1 MLRQMRT
8 GMKPV
13 MLIVAIVFVGAIFL
27 WGAGQMVSTL
37 FGASEEDLA
46 ANINGQKITL
56 RQYAQRYYLHQR
68 QLEEDQELTEAQRD
82 ELAEQ
87 VLNQIVEEDLWIALA
102 HKLNIEVTDSE
113 LSDYLSVRYG
123 IGTKMTT
130 DQYKQMIAKLY
141 GLDRGGGSLND
152 AIKEFQGMNRR
163 LIIVSKVKAVMAAAA
178 RLPETRARLFYEA
191 SYRPVTMDV
200 VFMDATQLISSETVS
215 EAEAQAWYDA
225 NPDYFF
231 SPTRARL
238 DVLSW
243 SQATILATVTVS
255 QTELE
260 EYYEEHKYDES
271 QSGKIRLSS
280 ILLTTSTAE
289 AAIKG
294 AQEKGSMLVEDLR
307 KQFEAM
313 VDPQKRDEL
322 WWATMEKTS
331 LEKPAANARIGDV
344 GFINSDQ
351 IASRFGKEADEA
363 IAGIFPGDITMP
375 VVTPDG
381 LRIFRREEDYYPLE
395 WKRDEFNQSLA
406 YDKAGK
412 LIKDNAETAQ
422 KRLTD
427 GEDPQTVAKELNANF
442 TLTPY
447 FVAVP
452 SELAGMSIAKDIN
465 IGGLNPNTNFATM
478 KSFAYKNK
486 VGAVAPVMALDLDA
500 QLRARLGTTALP
512 IAMQQGM
519 VYYVYR
525 LNDRQVPGVL
535 PFADARETAV
545 NMVKKQKALD
555 GLKAKAQEIANLA
568 KSASLAKVGA
578 DQKLEV
584 KHFAGQ
590 PLAMVPYIP
599 SPEVAQ
605 MLLNQKPGT
614 ISDPISV
621 GNGWMIAGMTSVA
634 EFDTAGYESARS
646 DMISNFHD
654 SEVQMIFRA
663 WVAEQLAQG
672 EETGKIIVYRDRC
685 KDYLAG
691 KYHLKQT
698 TGGQGGYY

>member
-1 MLRQMRT
+1 MRT

-27 WGAGQMVSTL
+27 WGAGQMVSTI

-56 RQYAQRYYLHQR
+56 RQYAQRYYLHLR

-82 ELAEQ
+82 DLAEQ
-87 VLNQIVEEDLWIALA
+87 VLNQVIEEDLWISLA
-102 HKLNIEVTDSE
+102 HKLNIEVTDKE

-123 IGTKMTT
+123 IGTRITN
-130 DQYKQMIAKLY
+130 DQYKQMVAKLY
-141 GLDRGGGSLND
+141 GLDQGGGSLNE

-163 LIIVSKVKAVMAAAA
+163 LIMVSKAKAVMAAAA

-191 SYRPVTMDV
+191 SYRPVTMDI
-200 VFMDATQLISSETVS
+200 VFLDATQLITSETVS
-215 EAEAQAWYDA
+215 ETEAQAWYDA

-243 SQATILATVTVS
+243 SQATALATVTVS
-255 QTELE
+255 ESELE

-280 ILLTTSTAE
+280 ILLTINTSETAN
-289 AAIKG
+289 KG
-294 AQEKGSMLVEDLR
+294 TLEKGTKLVDDLR

-313 VDPQKRDEL
+313 VDPAKRDEL
-322 WWATMEKTS
+322 WWTTLESISVEKA
-331 LEKPAANARIGDV
+331 PANIRKGDV
-344 GFINSDQ
+344 GFISSDQ
-351 IASRFGKEADEA
+351 IASRFGKQADEA

-381 LRIFRREEDYYPLE
+381 LRIFRREEDFYPLD
-395 WKRDEFNQSLA
+395 WKKAEFQQAVA

-412 LIKDNAETAQ
+412 LIREYAETAQ

-427 GEDPQTVAKELNANF
+427 GEDAQLVAKELNANY

-447 FVAVP
+447 FVAMP
-452 SELAGMSIAKDIN
+452 QELAGIGIARDVN
-465 IGGLNPNTNFATM
+465 IGGLNPNTDFASM

-486 VGAVAPVMALDLDA
+486 VGAVAPLMPLDLDA
-500 QLRARLGTTALP
+500 QLRARLGGTLP
-512 IAMQQGM
+512 IALQQGM
-519 VYYVYR
+519 VFYVYR
-525 LNDRQVPGVL
+525 LNDRQTPGIL
-535 PFADARETAV
+535 PFTEGKDVAI

-555 GLKAKAQEIANLA
+555 SLKAKAQEIATLA
-568 KSASLAKVGA
+568 KSVSLSKAGTE
-578 DQKLEV
+578 QKLEV
-584 KHFAGQ
+584 KHYEKQ
-590 PLAMVPYIP
+590 PLTAVPYIP

-605 MLLNQKPGT
+605 MLMNQSPGT
-614 ISDPISV
+614 VTDPISV
-621 GNGWMIAGMTSVA
+621 GTGWMIASLTSIA
-634 EFDTAGYESARS
+634 DFDSVGYQAARS
-646 DMISNFHD
+646 DMMSNFHD
-654 SEVQMIFRA
+654 SEIPLIFRA
-663 WVAEQLAQG
+663 WVADQLAQG
-672 EETGKIIVYRDRC
+672 EETGNIKIYRDRC

-691 KYHLKQT
+691 KYHTKQA
-698 TGGQGGYY
+698 TGGFGGYY

>member
-56 RQYAQRYYLHQR
+56 RQYAQRYYLRLR
-68 QLEEDQELTEAQRD
+68 QLEEDHELTEAQRED
-82 ELAEQ
+82 LAEQ

-102 HKLNIEVTDSE
+102 LKLNIEVTDSE

-123 IGTKMTT
+123 LGTRMTT
-130 DQYKQMIAKLY
+130 DQYKQMVAKLY

-163 LIIVSKVKAVMAAAA
+163 LILVSKAKAVMATAA

-200 VFMDATQLISSETVS
+200 VFLDASQIIKSESVS

-225 NPDYFF
+225 NPDYFY

-243 SQATILATVTVS
+243 SQAAALATVTVS
-255 QTELE
+255 QAELE

-271 QSGKIRLSS
+271 QSGKIRISS
-280 ILLTTSTAE
+280 ILLTTNTAE

-294 AQEKGSMLVEDLR
+294 PKEKGTKLVEDLR
-307 KQFEAM
+307 KQFETM
-313 VDPQKRDEL
+313 VDPAQRDEL
-322 WWATMEKTS
+322 WWTTLDKTS
-331 LEKPAANARIGDV
+331 LEKPAVNIHKGDV
-344 GFINSDQ
+344 GFISSDQ

-395 WKRDEFNQSLA
+395 WKKDEFQQAVA

-412 LIKDNAETAQ
+412 LIKDYAETAQ

-427 GEDPQTVAKELNANF
+427 GEDPQLVARELNANY

-447 FVAVP
+447 FVAKP
-452 SELAGMSIAKDIN
+452 AELAGMGIARDLN
-465 IGGLNPNTNFATM
+465 IGGLNPNTDFATM

-486 VGAVAPVMALDLDA
+486 VGAVAPVMPLDLDA
-500 QLRARLGTTALP
+500 QLRAKLGGTLP
-512 IAMQQGM
+512 IALQQGM

-525 LNDRQVPGVL
+525 LNDRQAPGVL
-535 PFADARETAV
+535 PFPEAKDEAM

-555 GLKAKAQEIANLA
+555 GLKAKAQEIA
-568 KSASLAKVGA
+568 SLAKAASLTKVGTE
-578 DQKLEV
+578 QKLEV
-584 KHFAGQ
+584 KHFANQ
-590 PLAMVPYIP
+590 PIATVPYIP

-614 ISDPISV
+614 VADPISV
-621 GNGWMIAGMTSVA
+621 GTGWMVASLASVA
-634 EFDTAGYESARS
+634 NFDTVGYETTRS
-646 DMISNFHD
+646 DMMSNFHD
-654 SEVQMIFRA
+654 SEIQMIFRA
-663 WVAEQLAQG
+663 WVSEQLAQG
-672 EETGKIIVYRDRC
+672 EETGKIKIYRDRC

-691 KYHLKQT
+691 KYHTKQS
-698 TGGQGGYY
+698 TGGFGGYY